1 MWSAIAGVAGASAGI
16 GASLGSS
23 LLNSGVQY
31 ATSKS
36 LAKYNYELGQ
46 RSLLNSPSS
55 YKKGLIKAGI
65 NPILASNSPV
75 GSTQGSSGVNPNA
88 DIAEGAA
95 KGVAAVNSFKQTN
108 SNVELQQ
115 KQGDAALMQGEA
127 SLLTAKTN
135 AKKAGVEIE
144 GIQSTISLNKAK
156 EITEQALQG
165 KYYSEEMKNNI
176 ASLAQWVSS
185 EMDRAQLDYWKKHP
199 DQFDNYMEEK
209 LKSEG
214 NMNSA
219 RNWQKWT
226 NAASVLLNVVGKIY
240 DAVGTVK
247 KPSLGV
253 IRTPTKYAAGF

>member
-1 MWSAIAGVAGASAGI
+1 MWSAVANVAGAALGA
-16 GASLGSS
+16 GASVGSG
-23 LLNSGVQY
+23 LLNAGVQY

-75 GSTQGSSGVNPNA
+75 GSTQGSSGVNPNT

-95 KGVAAVNSFKQTN
+95 KGVAAVNSSKQTN
-108 SNVELQQ
+108 SNIDLQQ

-127 SLLTAKTN
+127 SLLTAQTN
-135 AKKAGVEIE
+135 AKKAGFEIK
-144 GIQSTISLNKAK
+144 GIESTISLNKAK

-165 KYYSEEMKNNI
+165 KHYSEEMKNKV
-176 ASLAQWVSS
+176 AALAQWVAS

-199 DQFDNYMEEK
+199 DQFDNYMEET
-209 LKSEG
+209 LKAPG
-214 NMNSA
+214 NVNSA
-219 RNWQKWT
+219 RNWQKYT
-226 NAASVLLNVVGKIY
+226 NLANTVLGVADKII
-240 DAVGTVK
+240 DAVPGK
-247 KPSLGV
+247 KPALGV
-253 IRTPTKYAAGF
+253 TRAPTKYAPGF